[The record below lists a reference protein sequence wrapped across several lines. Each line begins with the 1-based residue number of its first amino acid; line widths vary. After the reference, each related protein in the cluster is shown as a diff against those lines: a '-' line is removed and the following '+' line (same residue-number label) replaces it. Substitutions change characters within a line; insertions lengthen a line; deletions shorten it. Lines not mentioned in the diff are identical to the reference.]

1 VCGTSP
7 WVNGERGD
15 GGQSS
20 LMAEMSGGAVEFD
33 WVAMNYNGAC
43 RVLTRS
49 GFRARKRGNF
59 VGGGLARWLGGGFL
73 APFLGSEA
81 GRKGGP
87 E

>member
-20 LMAEMSGGAVEFD
+20 LMAEISGGVVEFD

-49 GFRARKRGNF
+49 GFRARKRGNL
-59 VGGGLARWLGGGFL
+59 VGGGLARWLGGGV
-73 APFLGSEA
+73 LGSISRVG
-81 GRKGGP
+81 GR
-87 E
+87 EERRS

>member
-49 GFRARKRGNF
+49 GFRA
-59 VGGGLARWLGGGFL
+59 
-73 APFLGSEA
+73 
-81 GRKGGP
+81 
-87 E
+87 

>member
-33 WVAMNYNGAC
+33 WVVMNYNGAC

-49 GFRARKRGNF
+49 GFRA
-59 VGGGLARWLGGGFL
+59 
-73 APFLGSEA
+73 
-81 GRKGGP
+81 
-87 E
+87 